1 MLCWRAVGRTFVAR
15 NLVTSCRS
23 VHSPAHLTR
32 SSHFATSHFATSHLT
47 RSSHFATSHYATSH
61 CATSRC
67 TTNVRYNSSYE
78 LAKEHLY
85 DSEGNEL
92 PLARFIKLMDE
103 RNKDVQY
110 VQSPVVSTHI
120 IAQRLAGILDISVDS
135 NQ

>member
-1 MLCWRAVGRTFVAR
+1 MLCWRAVGRTFVAQ
-15 NLVTSCRS
+15 NLVTLCRS

-32 SSHFATSHFATSHLT
+32 SSHFATSHF
-47 RSSHFATSHYATSH
+47 
-61 CATSRC
+61 ATSRC

-120 IAQRLAGILDISVDS
+120 IAQRLAGILVISIDS